1 MSKKD
6 EPEVHTLHDNRD
18 VYYRSRAK
26 WHRDNSIEIE
36 KRLATGDIIQWE
48 RERLKSRME
57 DNLEKAKAWDKRARD
72 HVPQF

>member
-1 MSKKD
+1 MKKD

-26 WHRDNSIEIE
+26 WFRDYSTIIK
-36 KRLATGDIIQWE
+36 KRLINDDIIPWE
-48 RERLKSRME
+48 RDRLRNMMA
-57 DNLEKAKAWDKRARD
+57 DNLEQAKVWDKKASN